1 MNSFASSKR
10 TNPVDLPAHLRDPL
24 ISYTAAAGAALSVAA
39 QAAEAKVV
47 YVPTSVDV
55 TNGYGIDIGGTRV
68 LTFRTVSFG
77 NADGRVSRHRRR
89 GHMSRRQTRQPRT
102 TCFFRSPTIRRAI
115 SRLTA
120 RTPWSTTAKT
130 AFTQARRRNPS
141 PRPRFAPPSASP
153 PRFTRP

>member
-77 NADGRVSRHRRR
+77 NADGNEIFYAAARDGV
-89 GHMSRRQTRQPRT
+89 
-102 TCFFRSPTIRRAI
+102 I
-115 SRLTA
+115 SA
-120 RTPWSTTAKT
+120 GKGFPYSG
-130 AFTQARRRNPS
+130 
-141 PRPRFAPPSASP
+141 
-153 PRFTRP
+153 